1 MQRLK
6 MHSVSIFLLL
16 QGVIVRR
23 EDRAVSGA
31 DLLKMKVSSLAG
43 TVPFC
48 SLIGT
53 ETLLTV
59 IRRFRE
65 LHNKQD

>member
-23 EDRAVSGA
+23 EDRAVSGGGPA
-31 DLLKMKVSSLAG
+31 KDESIIFSRNRPVLQ
-43 TVPFC
+43 FDW
-48 SLIGT
+48 
-53 ETLLTV
+53 
-59 IRRFRE
+59 
-65 LHNKQD
+65 H